1 MDSDSCTW
9 QFVQTGMLISA
20 SDGGMPAAEK
30 GTARMT
36 SEPGRARVERL
47 LEIEFD
53 HLQRI
58 NDKYD
63 GSRFSIKNWAV
74 TTGGALVALSIT
86 AESPGIASIGVVV
99 VGVFAYI
106 ELLYIYLQD
115 HVIAR
120 CNRVERLLDMASRD
134 DGSARAEDYSFGISQ
149 AFVGSFDVKGVVGA
163 VKGRPHIYV
172 LYLGLMTVL
181 AVVALML
188 AFH

>member
-1 MDSDSCTW
+1 M
-9 QFVQTGMLISA
+9 
-20 SDGGMPAAEK
+20 
-30 GTARMT
+30 
-36 SEPGRARVERL
+36 
-47 LEIEFD
+47 
-53 HLQRI
+53 
-58 NDKYD
+58 
-63 GSRFSIKNWAV
+63 
-74 TTGGALVALSIT
+74 LVA
-86 AESPGIASIGVVV
+86 G
-99 VGVFAYI
+99 
-106 ELLYIYLQD
+106 D
-115 HVIAR
+115 IAR